1 MQTLLVRLKPYDPHR
16 GHVTKRYAYRGA
28 KFQADRGWYRVEE
41 DVADYLRHVRQRIG
55 DEHSPKAFDVMTP
68 ADADRLER
76 AEVEESR
83 VQKSA
88 GEAPI
93 VEARP
98 DTSAEPVKRGRGRPR
113 KNPVPDT
120 SDTPTTS
127 TTPTTRDDA
136 AKEAPKD

>member
-1 MQTLLVRLKPYDPHR
+1 MQTLLVRLKPCDSHR
-16 GHVTKRYAYRGA
+16 GHVIKRYTYRGV
-28 KFQADRGWYRVEE
+28 KFQAERGWYRVEK
-41 DVADYLRHVRQRIG
+41 DVADYLQNARQRIG

-83 VQKSA
+83 LHKSA

-98 DTSAEPVKRGRGRPR
+98 DASAEPVKRGRGRPR
-113 KNPVPDT
+113 KQPLPEAVDPTDGP
-120 SDTPTTS
+120 TPSAVVDFAAAEAS
-127 TTPTTRDDA
+127 TD
-136 AKEAPKD
+136 